1 MAQRCEGPQLRICC
15 LGKGLE
21 LANRSTHVNQ
31 VRGPIANP
39 NHSSALEDEELVAQQ
54 LWALLLTL
62 TSALPLILPLTRCED
77 PQLLRWALSVLGS
90 LAADDW
96 SRQRQQK
103 MLPRLLTLLAG
114 TETDDVIAREAAV
127 LAANLVTN
135 ANMLEAMHRLGGMV
149 RLEEVAARSVEDP
162 RLHSVNAASGAM
174 EAFHRGHRAPLPG
187 ISPRQ
192 LSQPGEDVAATKVQA
207 QVRGRNARAAMAPGG
222 GEGAGPRI
230 SAAGI
235 LVGAPLTSE
244 ELHAKMIEGQRE
256 AERLRLEAQADLA
269 SGRIAISVDLDSMAA
284 KMASGQMLS
293 QREVQALHSAAED
306 DDSLLERLAA
316 RLT

>member
-1 MAQRCEGPQLRICC
+1 MAQ
-15 LGKGLE
+15 
-21 LANRSTHVNQ
+21 
-31 VRGPIANP
+31 
-39 NHSSALEDEELVAQQ
+39 
-54 LWALLLTL
+54 
-62 TSALPLILPLTRCED
+62 RCED

-103 MLPRLLTLLAG
+103 MLPRLLALLAG

-162 RLHSVNAASGAM
+162 RLQSVNTASGAM
-174 EAFHRGHRAPLPG
+174 EAFHRRHRAPLPG
-187 ISPRQ
+187 ISPNQ
-192 LSQPGEDVAATKVQA
+192 LAQPGEDVAATKVQA

-222 GEGAGPRI
+222 GGGAGPRI

-256 AERLRLEAQADLA
+256 VTLPLTP
-269 SGRIAISVDLDSMAA
+269 
-284 KMASGQMLS
+284 
-293 QREVQALHSAAED
+293 ALVLPLPLNHNHTYAHD
-306 DDSLLERLAA
+306 PNPRPNPNP
-316 RLT
+316 

>member
-1 MAQRCEGPQLRICC
+1 MYVLISQVSHVSPELQHTAIQELALLASTSDSSRLEILAAGGDKQLIKMAQ
-15 LGKGLE
+15 
-21 LANRSTHVNQ
+21 
-31 VRGPIANP
+31 
-39 NHSSALEDEELVAQQ
+39 
-54 LWALLLTL
+54 
-62 TSALPLILPLTRCED
+62 RCED